1 MYVTY
6 FHARS
11 LIGQGIRV
19 FVEEVNQNKKKKGKD
34 SRRQIKDIVKNNVN
48 DTHLNKTKKDSI
60 TETCYSMKSKISK
73 LLKQQ
78 RKFSTQK
85 ILSKENFER
94 ILMEL

>member
-1 MYVTY
+1 MHIFHTFPFWPKGKTY
-6 FHARS
+6 IMIFEH
-11 LIGQGIRV
+11 
-19 FVEEVNQNKKKKGKD
+19 EGKD
-34 SRRQIKDIVKNNVN
+34 SRKQIKDIVKNNVN

-85 ILSKENFER
+85 ILSKENFKR